1 MEERRELTFKVQ
13 CFNPEVD
20 DKPSWRSY
28 NVELEK
34 GITILRAINHI
45 KDKLDPSLTM
55 RFFCQAG
62 ICGSCAVKVNGVSK
76 LACTTQVWD
85 EIATCNVEGVIEV
98 APLKNFKILR
108 DLVVDIDPMIQKLR
122 NHKAW
127 TVPDLP
133 AEELGIK
140 EHAVSPEEFE
150 VINPATDCILC
161 ASCYSECSLSEVSA
175 QYISPLVMLKVY
187 RMQADKRDTLNEER
201 LQIAVQDGGIWDCTH
216 CYRCVEACVKNI
228 PIMDAIQGLRHESLR
243 RKMDFT
249 EGARHALAF
258 EEDIESTGRLVE
270 ITLLPRTLG
279 PLGAL
284 KQIPFALGM
293 AKAGRVPPLF
303 PHKSKDHGNLKR
315 MIKQLRKDQA
325 DNANQGS

>member
-1 MEERRELTFKVQ
+1 MEDRKQITFNVL

-20 DKPSWRSY
+20 EKAYFKSY
-28 NVELEK
+28 DVVLEK
-34 GITILRAINHI
+34 GITVLRALNYI
-45 KDKLDPSLTM
+45 KDHVDQTLTH

-62 ICGSCAVKVNGVSK
+62 ICGSCAIRINGVSK

-85 EIATCNVEGVIEV
+85 ELETCKTKDQIIVE
-98 APLKNFKILR
+98 PLNNFKVIR
-108 DLVVDIDPMIQKLR
+108 DLVVDIDPMIAKL
-122 NHKAW
+122 KKYKSW
-127 TVPDLP
+127 VVPMVKDEDL
-133 AEELGIK
+133 GKK
-140 EHAVSPEEFE
+140 ECDVKPEEFE
-150 VINPATDCILC
+150 PINAATDCILC
-161 ASCYSECSLSEVSA
+161 ASCYSECTITEA
-175 QYISPLVMLKVY
+175 DRHYISPLVILRAY
-187 RMQADKRDTLNEER
+187 RMNMYTRDTAGEER
-201 LQIAVQDGGIWDCTH
+201 TRLLQEDHGIWDCTH

-228 PIMDAIQGLRHESLR
+228 PIMEAIQGVRHESLR